1 MQKVKDLIYG
11 KPIEQHPAIVEPD
24 WKMLSST
31 SLFSVKE
38 LKRLY
43 LRYIHICLEDGL
55 VTQARFMYM
64 PEVTS
69 CPFAALAFN
78 HEMEQTQRDHLDFS
92 HFVRILDKLSPKA
105 QPMEKVEYMFD
116 VLQIDFDDRDLL
128 DEKEL
133 GLLLKGLTGGM
144 HAPHVLD
151 ALTQEC
157 WKNLNHERNHEHDM
171 GFDGEPGVE
180 NHKGINRA
188 VLTSHLCSLDLQN
201 FITVQF

>member
-11 KPIEQHPAIVEPD
+11 KPIEQHPAIEEPD

-78 HEMEQTQRDHLDFS
+78 HEIEQTQRDHLDFS

-116 VLQIDFDDRDLL
+116 VLQIDFDNRDILEKGELSIMLKSLL
-128 DEKEL
+128 GGSMSQIQLDGIVESIWDNLEESFDHEEGKE
-133 GLLLKGLTGGM
+133 
-144 HAPHVLD
+144 
-151 ALTQEC
+151 E
-157 WKNLNHERNHEHDM
+157 
-171 GFDGEPGVE
+171 
-180 NHKGINRA
+180 GISRA
-188 VLTSHLCSLDLQN
+188 VLTEHLCSLDLQN